1 MKKLALFAVLTA
13 SFLAPMTLA
22 QSNFDG
28 TWKVNLQSAQFPK
41 KPDVYL
47 LQNGAYECKSC
58 VPPIAVKAD
67 GQDHKVTGHPYYDT
81 VNIKVI
87 DDSTV
92 EETDKRN
99 GKTVAVAKMMVS
111 GDGKTLQFEFT
122 DSTNTNAE
130 PVTGKGTATRVAAGP
145 AGSHAISG
153 SWRTT
158 TLENV
163 SANGLSLTLKVDG
176 DSVHMTTPTGQSYTA
191 NFDGTDAPYN
201 GDPGITSVSV
211 KRIDKN
217 TIEETD
223 KRDGKSISVARMSL
237 SPDGKTLN
245 FVVND
250 LLRGTT
256 TRFVATRQ

>member
-1 MKKLALFAVLTA
+1 MKKQILLAVLA
-13 SFLAPMTLA
+13 AFFSPLMTLA

-28 TWKVNLQSAQFPK
+28 TWKVDLQSAQLPT

-47 LQNGAYECKSC
+47 LENGTWDCKTC
-58 VPPIAVKAD
+58 VPPISVKAD

-81 VNIKVI
+81 VNIKVV
-87 DDSTV
+87 DSSTV
-92 EETDKRN
+92 EETDKRS
-99 GKTVAVAKMMVS
+99 GKTVAVVKWTVS

-122 DSTNTNAE
+122 DSTNTNAD
-130 PVTGKGTATRVAAGP
+130 PVTGKGTARRVEAGP
-145 AGSHAISG
+145 AGSHPISG

-158 TLENV
+158 KLENV
-163 SANGLSLTLKVDG
+163 SANGLTLTLKVEG
-176 DSVHMTTPTGQSYTA
+176 NTVGMTSPTGQSYTA
-191 NFDGTDAPYN
+191 NLDGTDAPYK

-223 KRDGKSISVARMSL
+223 KRDGKPISVTRMTL

-245 FVVND
+245 FVASD
-250 LLRGTT
+250 LLRGVT
-256 TRFVATRQ
+256 TRFSATRQ